1 MTRKHSIS
9 RCSAIGVRTTPL
21 LLVALLLASSTQAVA
36 NSEDSSMWHDARVGV
51 DGGTLGAIVIP
62 LEPLLAGDVPQ
73 PMPAI
78 EFSMQPSDMYSV
90 VEVYTATWCEN
101 CVITETALD
110 EAIGDSDVV
119 RIHYHRHWLESMDP
133 FGNNATE
140 DRWDS
145 AYGGASTSIAGAPRL
160 APSIV
165 FDGERMHIGKIPSS
179 RSLSNDY
186 ATSLAAGQSSGLG
199 GSVTHLSVMAYDP
212 AERTILFS
220 WDIGLHGSIGSC
232 CLTLTPW
239 LLFVEDNAS
248 FPEGTNGVG
257 DYLHV
262 LHDAVELEQ
271 LEGNA
276 SVHVP
281 PAWDGDDM
289 SAVLII
295 DWSIEQEESK
305 CCSPLLPGPGVA
317 AASLCFIVALLPSR
331 RER

>member
-1 MTRKHSIS
+1 
-9 RCSAIGVRTTPL
+9 
-21 LLVALLLASSTQAVA
+21 
-36 NSEDSSMWHDARVGV
+36 
-51 DGGTLGAIVIP
+51 
-62 LEPLLAGDVPQ
+62 
-73 PMPAI
+73 
-78 EFSMQPSDMYSV
+78 
-90 VEVYTATWCEN
+90 
-101 CVITETALD
+101 
-110 EAIGDSDVV
+110 
-119 RIHYHRHWLESMDP
+119 
-133 FGNNATE
+133 
-140 DRWDS
+140 
-145 AYGGASTSIAGAPRL
+145 
-160 APSIV
+160 
-165 FDGERMHIGKIPSS
+165 MHIGKIPSS